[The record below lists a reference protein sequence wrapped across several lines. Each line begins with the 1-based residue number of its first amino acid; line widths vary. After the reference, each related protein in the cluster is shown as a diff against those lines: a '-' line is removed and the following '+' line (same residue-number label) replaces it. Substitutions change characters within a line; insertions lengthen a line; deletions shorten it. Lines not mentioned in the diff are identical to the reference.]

1 MPEMFKHIL
10 VPVDGSDNAL
20 AALDKGVAL
29 AGLTGAALTILTIY
43 RHHSLLEA
51 SLSMVRR
58 DEPRLMD
65 DVMREY
71 ATEVA
76 EMAKVRAIEGG
87 AKDPH
92 AFVKSGAVARG
103 IVTFAKDKQADL
115 IVMGGRGLGSAE
127 SYLLGSVSH
136 KVTGLSA
143 CPVLIV

>member
-1 MPEMFKHIL
+1 MFKHIL

-29 AGLTGAALTILTIY
+29 AGLTGAALSILTIY

-51 SLSMVRR
+51 SFSMVRSGS
-58 DEPRLMD
+58 DPRPMD
-65 DVMREY
+65 DIMREY
-71 ATEVA
+71 AAEVG
-76 EMAKVRAIEGG
+76 EHAKAHAIKAG
-87 AKDPH
+87 ARDVH
-92 AFVKSGAVARG
+92 AFVKNGPVSRG
-103 IVTFAKDKQADL
+103 IVSFSKEKGVDL

-143 CPVLIV
+143 CPVMIV